1 MEEKYNWLKT
11 ANPFYIKLQIWRKIF
26 IFKMGIT
33 WNEVWNLHT
42 KSVASNCW
50 NLYDAQTARHLGV
63 RRTLD
68 NITES
73 ILLAS
78 PKKICEW
85 LCFELCKEEKSDK
98 EKKTNLSGVKF
109 ERIAVDIAGP
119 FPNWINGFVYILVI
133 ADYFTTFTELFPLRY
148 LEAKTVANTMFRGWI
163 KRWLPTGQG
172 RHLFQE
178 LCELL

>member
-1 MEEKYNWLKT
+1 MKDVESAY
-11 ANPFYIKLQIWRKIF
+11 QI
-26 IFKMGIT
+26 
-33 WNEVWNLHT
+33 
-42 KSVASNCW
+42 SCSSNCW
-50 NLYDAQTARHLGV
+50 NFYDAQTARHLGV
-63 RRTLD
+63 RRTLG
-68 NITES
+68 NMTES

-78 PKKICEW
+78 PKQICEW
-85 LCFELCKEEKSDK
+85 LCFAEKSDK

-172 RHLFQE
+172 RQFERHLFQE